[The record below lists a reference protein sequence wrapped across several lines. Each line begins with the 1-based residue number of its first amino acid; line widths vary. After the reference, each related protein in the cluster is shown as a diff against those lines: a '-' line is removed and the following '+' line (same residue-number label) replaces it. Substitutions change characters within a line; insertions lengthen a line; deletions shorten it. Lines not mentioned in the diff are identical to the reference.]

1 MTSSAVVK
9 HEYSSPFLLDKSKL
23 SRMIDII
30 ANKFKAHGFQSSLSF
45 DVTLQN
51 GKKVSLTL
59 LDELLSL
66 DNAVHNSISV
76 LIIRVN
82 DLNDDP
88 NRNFKVSIHYDD
100 DKRDN
105 VVVQVESTESGVAL
119 QLFAELEEQVER
131 TLLKNWAYSMMKR
144 DFILRLTTILTIP
157 VMLLTIVSSA
167 WQLTLSNIEKPA
179 TEMLIG
185 KYSEATTQEEKINFL
200 FDYTMEQIKS
210 KQTKSI
216 PNEFKLDR
224 FLTLQTLLIVLPILI
239 VVGTL
244 IYIFTK
250 CYPYANFLWGDYEE
264 YYTQIISRRSTLWN
278 LVIGSI
284 LLGIISNLFVMGI
297 SGYFKLGQ

>member
-1 MTSSAVVK
+1 MTSPAVVK
-9 HEYSSPFLLDKSKL
+9 HEFSSPFLLDKSKI

-30 ANKFKAHGFQSSLSF
+30 ANKFKAHGFQPSLSF

-82 DLNDDP
+82 DLNNDP
-88 NRNFKVSIHYDD
+88 NKNFRVSIHYDN

-105 VVVQVESTESGVAL
+105 VVAQVESTESGVAL
-119 QLFAELEEQVER
+119 QLFAELEEQIER

-144 DFILRLTTILTIP
+144 DFFTTFAAIFMIP
-157 VMLLTIVSSA
+157 VMLLAIGSSI
-167 WQLTLSNIEKPA
+167 WQLSSSNIEKRA

-210 KQTKSI
+210 EQSKST
-216 PNEFKLDR
+216 PNEFDLDR
-224 FLTLQTLLIVLPILI
+224 FLTLQTLFIVLPILI

-264 YYTQIISRRSTLWN
+264 HYTQIISRRSTLWN

-284 LLGIISNLFVMGI
+284 LLGIIGNLFVMGI
-297 SGYFKLGQ
+297 SGYFRLGQ